1 MDNYKDTFVTII
13 ECELCNNI
21 KITYTTFY
29 IISTIIIMSLI
40 MKSIDYIKDFNEKII
55 YLNDNNFKDTDKD
68 DDSQF
73 INDYDFNIDLNSSY
87 DLDSSSFDEE

>member
-1 MDNYKDTFVTII
+1 
-13 ECELCNNI
+13 
-21 KITYTTFY
+21 
-29 IISTIIIMSLI
+29 